1 MVDSPGLPATTRL
14 CIEEPVV
21 DFGDILKQWE
31 STKRTAQADSKRQAR
46 ADARRSEAGP
56 PKAPPNKGVARLQS
70 AWLDEHGVP
79 DAAERDTVPA
89 HTVHPTGRDIERM
102 PTDAMLDLHGM
113 TIVEAEIA
121 LNSFFATAERSGCR
135 KLLIVHGKGLHSESE
150 PVLAAFVERW
160 LARRAS
166 AGRSGHATRE
176 NGGRGATWVLLK
188 DVGNQRSR

>member
-1 MVDSPGLPATTRL
+1 MKTLHTDIAILGAGFTGLWTAYHLLANDPT
-14 CIEEPVV
+14 
-21 DFGDILKQWE
+21 LK
-31 STKRTAQADSKRQAR
+31 
-46 ADARRSEAGP
+46 
-56 PKAPPNKGVARLQS
+56 VA
-70 AWLDEHGVP
+70 
-79 DAAERDTVPA
+79 
-89 HTVHPTGRDIERM
+89 
-102 PTDAMLDLHGM
+102 
-113 TIVEAEIA
+113 IVEAEIA